1 MTTAPDHW
9 HCAITQ
15 PLADDPDHFA
25 TAFMPEALPTQAE
38 ARQKLV
44 APIRAAHDS
53 LGAMS
58 PYGALATIVGIWA
71 RQQEPHL
78 LIPGVAIFA
87 VYPCDGD
94 HDAAEQ
100 AHMREITRRAAT
112 HGNPFTTT
120 DEATRAS
127 RAVPPSCN
135 LTPPPGP
142 RTPAAVPRTARHPRY
157 CPRPRDSSRPPTTTH
172 AGDPPDAPPRHHPPQ
187 VAHRRQPVTAH
198 RRPP

>member
-9 HCAITQ
+9 HCAMTQ
-15 PLADDPDHFA
+15 PLADDPGRFA

-58 PYGALATIVGIWA
+58 PFWALAKVAGIW
-71 RQQEPHL
+71 RQEPYL
-78 LIPGVAIFA
+78 VIPGVAIFA

-94 HDAAEQ
+94 HDAAER
-100 AHMREITRRAAT
+100 AHMREIMHRAAT

-120 DEATRAS
+120 EEATRALHRPAVLRRPAPHARS
-127 RAVPPSCN
+127 RPQDSQASPP
-135 LTPPPGP
+135 LPP
-142 RTPAAVPRTARHPRY
+142 
-157 CPRPRDSSRPPTTTH
+157 PRDSSAQARAGTSAAPGGNHRDRRGPP
-172 AGDPPDAPPRHHPPQ
+172 P
-187 VAHRRQPVTAH
+187 
-198 RRPP
+198 